1 MKISDKSVNNLLANK
16 VFGGNPM
23 IEKKEEKILCNHCLR
38 TASNGIRCMGICV
51 ADNDY
56 WIHKIYSTEIIEI
69 YICQQFSNYIYCS
82 SY

>member
-16 VFGGNPM
+16 VFGENQL

-56 WIHKIYSTEIIEI
+56 WTNKIYLIAIINI
-69 YICQQFSNYIYCS
+69 Y
-82 SY
+82 

>member
-56 WIHKIYSTEIIEI
+56 
-69 YICQQFSNYIYCS
+69 
-82 SY
+82 